1 MSLTDTRHQDALLKG
16 LSERVEDSVAIG
28 ALVVV
33 GSFASRTADA
43 VATFAYDVGAH
54 PDSSARDDIVFRGS
68 PLVPPLFMP
77 VTLLG
82 AGYLAAKR
90 GPVGVVATAVMG
102 LVGLGFIGGTTSTS
116 RTISTRRA
124 TPVHRSGP
132 RFSWRRSTCR
142 LGSRSRASPF
152 LHSGSV
158 ACVLDHAA
166 PSTGPDLA
174 AHSRCHQSN
183 TDQVPVLGLQHQPIP
198 KRSVPVEKKRVGR
211 RHRNALVRRTACL
224 LSDQQQRRRLVET
237 SVHTN

>member
-124 TPVHRSGP
+124 TPVHRIWASFLVAAIHLPLGVALASQSFFALRQRRLRARP
-132 RFSWRRSTCR
+132 RRPLDWSRLSRSFQMPPEQYR
-142 LGSRSRASPF
+142 SSPGSRTPT
-152 LHSGSV
+152 
-158 ACVLDHAA
+158 
-166 PSTGPDLA
+166 P
-174 AHSRCHQSN
+174 
-183 TDQVPVLGLQHQPIP
+183 TDTEAIG
-198 KRSVPVEKKRVGR
+198 PVEKKRVGR
-211 RHRNALVRRTACL
+211 RYRNALVRRTACL

>member
-16 LSERVEDSVAIG
+16 LSERVEDSVAIS

-142 LGSRSRASPF
+142 LGSRASQSFFALRQRRLRARPRRPLDWSRLSRTFQMPPEQYRSSP
-152 LHSGSV
+152 GSRT
-158 ACVLDHAA
+158 
-166 PSTGPDLA
+166 PTP
-174 AHSRCHQSN
+174 
-183 TDQVPVLGLQHQPIP
+183 TDTEAIG
-198 KRSVPVEKKRVGR
+198 PVEKKRVGR
-211 RHRNALVRRTACL
+211 RYRNALVRRTACL